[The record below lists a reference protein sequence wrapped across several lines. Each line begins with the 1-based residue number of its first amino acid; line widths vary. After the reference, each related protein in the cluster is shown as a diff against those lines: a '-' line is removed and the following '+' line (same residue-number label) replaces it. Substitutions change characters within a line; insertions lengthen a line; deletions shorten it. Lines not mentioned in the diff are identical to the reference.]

1 MLILHN
7 IDGPQAGRD
16 GVDVVGGDVVEAHR
30 CRVRHLG
37 GWVDGCRLGM
47 GRVRVVVVVVVVVLW
62 LRIEGWIGE
71 EGADGMGGSLRLGT
85 CRCGVGG

>member
-1 MLILHN
+1 
-7 IDGPQAGRD
+7 
-16 GVDVVGGDVVEAHR
+16 
-30 CRVRHLG
+30 
-37 GWVDGCRLGM
+37 
-47 GRVRVVVVVVVVVLW
+47 VVVLW